1 MQALFKGAKLEIESV
16 LRETCDRVL
25 SPDPPVSQNKL
36 VLRATALDIMG
47 EAYMAAQK
55 DTPSVLDSE
64 YVHVE
69 TKASKAARDSASY
82 SR

>member
-1 MQALFKGAKLEIESV
+1 MLNP
-16 LRETCDRVL
+16 ET
-25 SPDPPVSQNKL
+25 PVPQNKL

-55 DTPSVLDSE
+55 DTPSILESE

-69 TKASKAARDSASY
+69 TKQSKARDSASY